1 MKLKFTKMQSLGND
15 FVMFNGV
22 DESVLITDKIA
33 RHIADRHFG
42 IGCDQILVAESG
54 DGKIDDNNGYLFR
67 IFNSDGSEVG
77 QCGNGAR
84 CFARY
89 LHDQGLTDRATIQVQ
104 TKTTTLQLSLNQD
117 GTVTVAMGVPEFAPE
132 NIPLAV
138 QTQKLTYQTE
148 IRIGDVEFGALSLGN
163 PHCILL
169 VDNVETADVSS
180 LGALLENDPLFP
192 ERVNVG
198 FSQVI
203 SRQKIKLR
211 VHERGVGE
219 TLGCGSGACAAVV
232 SGICNGLLDSKV
244 EVALP
249 GGSAWVEWRGK
260 DSQVYLTGS
269 THKVFEGTIETL
281 CD

>member
-22 DESVLITDKIA
+22 TDTVRITDKIA
-33 RHIADRHFG
+33 RHIADRNFG
-42 IGCDQILVAESG
+42 IGCDQILVVEPWSG
-54 DGKIDDNNGYLFR
+54 KRNDNNGYLFR

-89 LHDQGLTDRATIQVQ
+89 LHDQGLTDKSTVQVK
-104 TKTTTLQLSLNQD
+104 TKTTELQLYLNLD
-117 GTVTVAMGVPEFAPE
+117 DTVTVAMGVPEFAPE
-132 NIPLAV
+132 LIPLSV
-138 QTQKLTYQTE
+138 PEQMLTYHAET
-148 IRIGDVEFGALSLGN
+148 RLGNVAFGALSIGN
-163 PHCILL
+163 PHCVLL
-169 VDNVETADVSS
+169 VDNIEEANVTS
-180 LGALLENDPLFP
+180 LGTILENDPMFP

-198 FSQVI
+198 FSQVV

-244 EVALP
+244 EVVLP
-249 GGSAWVEWRGK
+249 GGNAWVEWNGEE
-260 DSQVYLTGS
+260 SQVYLTGS
-269 THKVFEGTIETL
+269 THKVFEGSIEI
-281 CD
+281 

>member
-1 MKLKFTKMQSLGND
+1 MQSLGND
-15 FVMFNGV
+15 FVMLNGV
-22 DESVLITDKIA
+22 KESVRITDKIA

-42 IGCDQILVAESG
+42 IGCDQILVVEALS
-54 DGKIDDNNGYLFR
+54 GKINDNNGYLFR

-89 LHDQGLTDRATIQVQ
+89 LHDQGLTDKSTIQVQ
-104 TKTTTLQLSLNQD
+104 TKTTTLQLRLNPD

-132 NIPLAV
+132 KIPMSVPA
-138 QTQKLTYQTE
+138 QMLTYHSET
-148 IRIGDVEFGALSLGN
+148 RLGNVAFGALSIGN
-163 PHCILL
+163 PHCVLL
-169 VDNVETADVSS
+169 VDNIENANVCG
-180 LGALLENDPLFP
+180 LGTLLENDPLFP

-198 FSQVI
+198 FCQVI
-203 SRQKIKLR
+203 SRQKIILR

-232 SGICNGLLDSKV
+232 SGIINGLLDSNV

-249 GGSAWVEWRGK
+249 GGNAWVEWSGK
-260 DSQVYLTGS
+260 ESQVYLTGS
-269 THKVFEGTIETL
+269 THKVYEGSMEI
-281 CD
+281 